1 VSSSK
6 RILRARFTS
15 NFFISALALS
25 VAFSLVD
32 CGGESSKSTGNEAGS
47 GNQAGTAGVSGGEG
61 QNGGASAVGGQGGAS
76 AGQGGSTEGGRSAFS
91 YAGQAATL
99 VTISPRWDWN
109 GIIGTGQSLS
119 VGTTPAISTTQP
131 YNNLKLSLGD
141 ATVPPWDSSLS
152 ALSMVPLIEPI
163 RKMAPTYP
171 SPYPLNTWGETP
183 HSAMANQ
190 LTTLVRYNSS
200 SDYVSVHTVVGESGQ
215 GMVALAKSTG
225 DTTASIGRAYAATIF
240 EAEAITR
247 LAKAEG
253 KTYGIA
259 AVLMTHGE
267 TDSGSST
274 YKDELIKLFADY
286 NTDLRAITGQT
297 ESIPMFLSQQFA
309 YPQGAGQRPL
319 ATQTQWQLGVER
331 PTEFV
336 CVGPKYQ
343 FPGKGDGVHLNVE
356 GYRQYG
362 EKVAQVYY
370 ERIVLGRDWAP
381 LQPTAATR
389 DGRKVIVTFHV
400 PVPPLVWEE
409 SFSDS
414 SRWPT
419 GKGFEL
425 RQINS
430 IVPIESVEISGNTVV
445 ITAGKDLPATN
456 LTVGYAMTAN
466 SAQMTTASKSFRW
479 GKLRDSDPFVGYVT
493 SAHLPN
499 YAVSFDYPVP

>member
-1 VSSSK
+1 MMH
-6 RILRARFTS
+6 
-15 NFFISALALS
+15 
-25 VAFSLVD
+25 
-32 CGGESSKSTGNEAGS
+32 CGGDSSKSSGS
-47 GNQAGTAGVSGGEG
+47 SGGAGNQAGNAGASGSEG
-61 QNGGASAVGGQGGAS
+61 QNGGASSAGGGQGGAS
-76 AGQGGSTEGGRSAFS
+76 AGQGGSSDGGTSAFS
-91 YAGQAATL
+91 YAGQASTL
-99 VTISPRWDWN
+99 VSIVPRWDWN
-109 GIIGTGQSLS
+109 GIVGTGQSSS
-119 VGTTPAISTTQP
+119 VGTTPAISKTQP

-141 ATVPPWDSSLS
+141 ATVPPWDSSLA

-163 RKMAPTYP
+163 RQTAQTYP

-215 GMVALAKSTG
+215 GMVALVKSTG
-225 DTTASIGRAYAATIF
+225 DTTGSTGRAYAATLF

-247 LAKAEG
+247 LAKAAG
-253 KTYGIA
+253 KTYGIGA
-259 AVLMTHGE
+259 ILMTHGE

-274 YKDELIKLFADY
+274 YKDELIQLAADY
-286 NTDLRAITGQT
+286 NTDLRAITGQADK
-297 ESIPMFLSQQFA
+297 IPMFLSQQFA
-309 YPQGAGQRPL
+309 YPQGTGQRPL
-319 ATQTQWQLGVER
+319 ATQTQWQLAVER

-343 FPGKGDGVHLNVE
+343 YPGKGDGVHLNVE

-370 ERIVLGRDWAP
+370 ERIVLGHDWTP
-381 LQPTAATR
+381 LQPTAVAR

-400 PVPPLVWEE
+400 PVPPLAWDD

-414 SRWPT
+414 SLWPT

-445 ITAGKDLPATN
+445 ITAGKDLPASN
-456 LTVGYAMTAN
+456 LSVGYALTA
-466 SAQMTTASKSFRW
+466 SSDPMTTAFMAFRW
-479 GKLRDSDPFVGYVT
+479 GKLRDSDPFVGYAT
-493 SAHLPN
+493 GAHLPN
-499 YAVSFDYPVP
+499 YAVAFEYPVP